1 MISLFSANTV
11 CHCHRHRTRS
21 SDITVGNQAKVTGY
35 ISYLGRYATDF
46 NRKAQSVMS
55 IRCYFFDFI

>member
-21 SDITVGNQAKVTGY
+21 SDITAGNQ
-35 ISYLGRYATDF
+35 S
-46 NRKAQSVMS
+46 
-55 IRCYFFDFI
+55 

>member
-21 SDITVGNQAKVTGY
+21 SDITVITAGNQ
-35 ISYLGRYATDF
+35 S
-46 NRKAQSVMS
+46 
-55 IRCYFFDFI
+55 

>member
-21 SDITVGNQAKVTGY
+21 SDITVHHCRKSELKSPDIFL
-35 ISYLGRYATDF
+35 ISAAIPPTLIEKF
-46 NRKAQSVMS
+46 NL
-55 IRCYFFDFI
+55 